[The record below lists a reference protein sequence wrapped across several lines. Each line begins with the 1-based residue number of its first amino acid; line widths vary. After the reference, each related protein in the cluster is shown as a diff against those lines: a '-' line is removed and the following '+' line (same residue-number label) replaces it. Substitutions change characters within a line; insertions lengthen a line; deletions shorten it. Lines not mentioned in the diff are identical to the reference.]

1 VAAKKP
7 ARRRRRAGGTSA
19 YRGVTKV
26 NNGYQ
31 AQITFLGINH
41 YLGKFRS
48 PEDGA
53 VAYDIA
59 ARHFYSEDDDRCNF
73 GTGELRAGMAV
84 VTPYGNG
91 RILAVR
97 NPPPPMLQDDDNEEQ
112 EEEEEEGREWG
123 GGGGVAVVAVAAAAE
138 GEVVAMDVSPAA
150 AAAAANPPI
159 YEVLLDWSIPRPQC
173 VEAGGASG
181 GASSSSSSS
190 SSSSGKS
197 AAGGVQ
203 LQRLFHKAYFGDAS
217 VLRSAVV
224 DQEEVL
230 AALAS
235 DGRSR
240 SAARH
245 AARRGGQL
253 HGHGHSGGDA
263 AAIAEAQAEGTR
275 RSSRERR
282 TTMEV
287 KREAEERERAAREED
302 LKKRREAAAAAKE
315 EAEAEAAKEA
325 AEAAG
330 LASEHAGM
338 LSAKGHMAGGLLF
351 GGIHGHGKK
360 LTASAVARE
369 IQHDTYLN
377 PLRESAAKIA
387 AGSSRR
393 NTGPCTSRFRG
404 VTQQPNG
411 KWRAQI
417 YRYGSMDSL
426 GSFDSEV
433 EAAVAYDTAA
443 RMYRGAGALC
453 NFPDGVPGEDNAH
466 VS

>member
-1 VAAKKP
+1 MWLQRCSRVRIRPFARFLSGSGIPSSGGSPFPPLAISDANLTDYVTEGFAGFAEAAP
-7 ARRRRRAGGTSA
+7 AHTPALLDGITGDARSWADLLHDVSSVGAALGAGVG
-19 YRGVTKV
+19 
-26 NNGYQ
+26 
-31 AQITFLGINH
+31 
-41 YLGKFRS
+41 
-48 PEDGA
+48 GA
-53 VAYDIA
+53 VGLGAGDVLALVSPNHVDYFSCLHA
-59 ARHFYSEDDDRCNF
+59 ALRLGAAVNPVNPVLTAAELESM
-73 GTGELRAGMAV
+73 LRACRAKV
-84 VTPYGNG
+84 
-91 RILAVR
+91 
-97 NPPPPMLQDDDNEEQ
+97 
-112 EEEEEEGREWG
+112 
-123 GGGGVAVVAVAAAAE
+123 VVAH
-138 GEVVAMDVSPAA
+138 
-150 AAAAANPPI
+150 
-159 YEVLLDWSIPRPQC
+159 PQC
-173 VEAGGASG
+173 LAP
-181 GASSSSSSS
+181 
-190 SSSSGKS
+190 
-197 AAGGVQ
+197 
-203 LQRLFHKAYFGDAS
+203 
-217 VLRSAVV
+217 
-224 DQEEVL
+224 VL

-245 AARRGGQL
+245 AARGGL
-253 HGHGHSGGDA
+253 HGGTHGHGSDA

-282 TTMEV
+282 TTMDV

-302 LKKRREAAAAAKE
+302 LKKRKEAAAAAKE
-315 EAEAEAAKEA
+315 VEAAAAKEA
-325 AEAAG
+325 ADAVG
-330 LASEHAGM
+330 LASEHAG
-338 LSAKGHMAGGLLF
+338 LGAKGHMAGGLLF

-453 NFPDGVPGEDNAH
+453 NFPDGVPGEDNVH